1 MSIRGGASM
10 AIERARS
17 IGCTAMQVFVKNN
30 MQWFA
35 RPLTR
40 EEIRAFLN
48 HVQRGE
54 LLSVFGHANYLINL
68 AATNPQFH
76 ANSIRALAEE
86 LVRADQLELPF
97 LVLHPGAHLG
107 AGEEAGLKK
116 IADSVD
122 EVFRKI
128 PKVKTKIALE
138 ITAGQ
143 GSCIG
148 HRFEHLAHIIA
159 NVREPE
165 RLRVCL
171 DTAHLFA
178 AGYDISSESGVKKT
192 FHEFDRVIGRDRLV
206 AIHVNDSKTGRGSR
220 VDRHEHI
227 GKGRIGLDA
236 FRFIMQSPRFRKIP
250 KVLET
255 PKGKDLAEDVI
266 NLKTLRRLANQ
277 RLGQGVILSGAKWS
291 RRIPQALAESNS
303 PGSLDFARDDG
314 AELFDQ
320 PDRER
325 IPIELSFAG
334 LNRCDDDQHGV
345 RHPERYQDWNSDQED
360 AENRGDRVVNQ
371 HRDLEIERFLSVR
384 VDLRGVAAFYQ
395 PDSKRAENVTQKVKE
410 QSEQCA
416 GVAQDAPRS
425 NVRGSGWSR
434 RRL

>member
-1 MSIRGGASM
+1 MARGTRKSQIGNRNSQILLGAHMSIRGGVSM

-17 IGCTAMQVFVKNN
+17 IRCTAMQIFVKNN
-30 MQWFA
+30 MQWLA

-48 HVQRGE
+48 HLQRGE

-76 ANSIRALAEE
+76 TNSIRAVAEE

-107 AGEEAGLKK
+107 TGEEAGLEK
-116 IADSVD
+116 IVDSVD

-143 GSCIG
+143 GSCVG

-165 RLRVCL
+165 RLRVCV

-178 AGYDISSESGVKKT
+178 AGYDIGSESGVRET
-192 FHEFDRVIGRDRLV
+192 FREFDRVIPQARDRLV

-236 FRFIMQSPRFRKIP
+236 FRFIMRSPRFRKIP

-266 NLKTLRRLANQ
+266 NLKMLRRLA
-277 RLGQGVILSGAKWS
+277 
-291 RRIPQALAESNS
+291 
-303 PGSLDFARDDG
+303 
-314 AELFDQ
+314 
-320 PDRER
+320 
-325 IPIELSFAG
+325 
-334 LNRCDDDQHGV
+334 GV
-345 RHPERYQDWNSDQED
+345 R
-360 AENRGDRVVNQ
+360 
-371 HRDLEIERFLSVR
+371 
-384 VDLRGVAAFYQ
+384 
-395 PDSKRAENVTQKVKE
+395 
-410 QSEQCA
+410 
-416 GVAQDAPRS
+416 
-425 NVRGSGWSR
+425 
-434 RRL
+434 

>member
-1 MSIRGGASM
+1 MKKAQNKSRGLFRTQSAIPDPHSAILLGAHMSIGGGAHL
-10 AIERARS
+10 AIERACS
-17 IGCTAMQVFVKNN
+17 IDCTAMQIFVKNN

-48 HVQRGE
+48 HVERGE

-68 AATNPQFH
+68 AATNPLFH
-76 ANSIRALAEE
+76 TNSIQALAEE

-107 AGEEAGLKK
+107 AGEQAGLEK
-116 IADSVD
+116 IVDSVD

-128 PKVKTKIALE
+128 PKVRTKIALE

-148 HRFEHLAHIIA
+148 YRFEHLAHIIA

-178 AGYDISSESGVKKT
+178 AGYEIGSEPGVRKI
-192 FHEFDRVIGRDRLV
+192 FREFDRVIGRSRLV

-227 GKGRIGLDA
+227 GKGLIGLDA
-236 FRFIMQSPRFRKIP
+236 FRFIMRSPRFRKIP

-255 PKGKDLAEDVI
+255 TKGKDLAEDVI
-266 NLKTLRRLANQ
+266 NLKRLQRLAE
-277 RLGQGVILSGAKWS
+277 IT
-291 RRIPQALAESNS
+291 RR
-303 PGSLDFARDDG
+303 
-314 AELFDQ
+314 
-320 PDRER
+320 
-325 IPIELSFAG
+325 
-334 LNRCDDDQHGV
+334 
-345 RHPERYQDWNSDQED
+345 
-360 AENRGDRVVNQ
+360 
-371 HRDLEIERFLSVR
+371 
-384 VDLRGVAAFYQ
+384 
-395 PDSKRAENVTQKVKE
+395 
-410 QSEQCA
+410 
-416 GVAQDAPRS
+416 
-425 NVRGSGWSR
+425 
-434 RRL
+434 

>member
-1 MSIRGGASM
+1 M

-17 IGCTAMQVFVKNN
+17 IRCTAMQIFVKNN

-35 RPLTR
+35 RALAR

-178 AGYDISSESGVKKT
+178 AGYDIGSESGVRKT
-192 FHEFDRVIGRDRLV
+192 FREFDRVIGRNRLV

-236 FRFIMQSPRFRKIP
+236 FRFIMRSPRFP
-250 KVLET
+250 QNPESAGNA
-255 PKGKDLAEDVI
+255 KGERPRGGRDKSKDTAP
-266 NLKTLRRLANQ
+266 TGQSARGQ
-277 RLGQGVILSGAKWS
+277 RVILSGAKWS
-291 RRIPQALAESNS
+291 RRIPRRWLRVIPPGPSTSFGMTALSYLIS
-303 PGSLDFARDDG
+303 
-314 AELFDQ
+314 
-320 PDRER
+320 R
-325 IPIELSFAG
+325 IVIG
-334 LNRCDDDQHGV
+334 
-345 RHPERYQDWNSDQED
+345 
-360 AENRGDRVVNQ
+360 
-371 HRDLEIERFLSVR
+371 
-384 VDLRGVAAFYQ
+384 
-395 PDSKRAENVTQKVKE
+395 
-410 QSEQCA
+410 
-416 GVAQDAPRS
+416 
-425 NVRGSGWSR
+425 
-434 RRL
+434 